1 MPLRVHSPRYFCDG
15 CYGSPTP
22 AWCQPCLSFS
32 IIQHPCCIL
41 QADSAIPVTRLL
53 SQESDGI
60 GEWTTPP
67 RQRRGGHASH
77 PPATLQHPCC
87 KISSLIAEDWLL
99 LGTSP
104 STQEDNYK
112 ASFIAKAWHS
122 NSAVAR
128 DIRVHSRT

>member
-1 MPLRVHSPRYFCDG
+1 M
-15 CYGSPTP
+15 
-22 AWCQPCLSFS
+22 
-32 IIQHPCCIL
+32 
-41 QADSAIPVTRLL
+41 QADSAIPVTRLK

-60 GEWTTPP
+60 GEWTPHP
-67 RQRRGGHASH
+67 RQRGAGHASH

-87 KISSLIAEDWLL
+87 KISSLIAEDWLLLL